1 MKNRSELLTANV
13 GSFQLNQL
21 IMPRKKK
28 PFPIMFLDHITVPVF
43 KERVNLVF
51 AESVAIAAKELD
63 ITIPNVNEA
72 NAIVFTADNCL
83 YIIMPY
89 DVTRGVI
96 AHEIFHLA
104 TEILDR
110 RGLTFSHDS
119 EEAYAHLIDWL
130 TDEIYSYHDGLKKKQ
145 EKFRKKNLKIKL

>member
-1 MKNRSELLTANV
+1 MKK
-13 GSFQLNQL
+13 
-21 IMPRKKK
+21 KKK
-28 PFPIMFLDHITVPVF
+28 PFPPMFLDHITVPVF

-51 AESVAIAAKELD
+51 AKSVAIAAKELD
-63 ITIPNVNEA
+63 ITIPNAEEA
-72 NAIVFTADNCL
+72 NAIVFTADRCL

-110 RGLTFSHDS
+110 RGLNFSHDS

-130 TDEIYSYHDGLKKKQ
+130 TDEIYIYHDGLKKKQ
-145 EKFRKKNLKIKL
+145 AAYKKKITS